1 MSNNNQEQKAYYGNT
16 TLTRVSI
23 SNYEQLLTQIEIL
36 REEKD
41 FQEDKLKNSFSE
53 MLGLL
58 NIMSLFKAATKQEQP
73 LELAKTGLNMI
84 LTLIIDLVLGKHRS
98 IKGYLSAVM
107 VEKFTTVLINNNL
120 INIITGISSL
130 FNRKTQYERSQE
142 F

>member
-16 TLTRVSI
+16 TLTRVRI
-23 SNYEQLLTQIEIL
+23 SNYEQLLTQIETL

-98 IKGYLSAVM
+98 IKGYLSAVT

-120 INIITGISSL
+120 TNIITGISSL

>member
-23 SNYEQLLTQIEIL
+23 SNYEQLLTQIETL

-53 MLGLL
+53 ILGLL
-58 NIMSLFKAATKQEQP
+58 NIMSLFKATTKQEQP

-120 INIITGISSL
+120 TNIITGISSL

>member
-1 MSNNNQEQKAYYGNT
+1 MSNNNQEQKAYNGNT
-16 TLTRVSI
+16 TLTRVST
-23 SNYEQLLTQIEIL
+23 SNYEQLLTQIEAL
-36 REEKD
+36 RQEKD

-120 INIITGISSL
+120 TNIITGISSL

>member
-1 MSNNNQEQKAYYGNT
+1 MSNNNQEQNAYNGNN
-16 TLTRVSI
+16 TLTRVRI
-23 SNYEQLLTQIEIL
+23 SNYEQLLTQIETL

-53 MLGLL
+53 MLELL
-58 NIMSLFKAATKQEQP
+58 NIMSLFKVATKQEQP

-107 VEKFTTVLINNNL
+107 VEKITTVLINNNL
-120 INIITGISSL
+120 TNIITGISSL

>member
-16 TLTRVSI
+16 TLTRVRI
-23 SNYEQLLTQIEIL
+23 SNYEQLLTQIETL

-107 VEKFTTVLINNNL
+107 VEKITTVLINNNL
-120 INIITGISSL
+120 TNIITGISSL

>member
-23 SNYEQLLTQIEIL
+23 SNYEQLLTQIETL

-41 FQEDKLKNSFSE
+41 FQEDKLKNSFNE
-53 MLGLL
+53 MLELL
-58 NIMSLFKAATKQEQP
+58 NIMSLFKVATKQEQP

-120 INIITGISSL
+120 TNIITGISSL

>member
-1 MSNNNQEQKAYYGNT
+1 MSNNNQEQKAYYGST

-23 SNYEQLLTQIEIL
+23 SNYEQLLTQIETL

-120 INIITGISSL
+120 TNIITGISSL

>member
-16 TLTRVSI
+16 TLTRVRI
-23 SNYEQLLTQIEIL
+23 SNYEQLLTQIETL
-36 REEKD
+36 RNEKD

-120 INIITGISSL
+120 TNIITGISSL

>member
-1 MSNNNQEQKAYYGNT
+1 MSNNNQEQNAYNGNN
-16 TLTRVSI
+16 TLTRVRN
-23 SNYEQLLTQIEIL
+23 SNYEQLLTQIETL
-36 REEKD
+36 RNEKD

-58 NIMSLFKAATKQEQP
+58 NVMSLFKAATKQEHP
-73 LELAKTGLNMI
+73 LGLAKTGLNMI

-107 VEKFTTVLINNNL
+107 VEKITTVLINNNL
-120 INIITGISSL
+120 TNIITGISSL

>member
-16 TLTRVSI
+16 TLTRVRI
-23 SNYEQLLTQIEIL
+23 SNYEQLLTQIETL

-120 INIITGISSL
+120 TNIITGISSL

>member
-16 TLTRVSI
+16 TLTRVRI
-23 SNYEQLLTQIEIL
+23 SNYEQLLTQIEAL

-120 INIITGISSL
+120 TNIITGISSL